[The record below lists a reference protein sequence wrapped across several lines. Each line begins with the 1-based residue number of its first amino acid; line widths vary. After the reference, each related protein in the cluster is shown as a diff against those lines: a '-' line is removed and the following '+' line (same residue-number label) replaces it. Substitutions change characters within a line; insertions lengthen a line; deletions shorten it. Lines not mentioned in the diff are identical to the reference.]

1 MVETKTAALGRKK
14 ISPLPEHVAIIMDG
28 NGRWAAKRG
37 LPRLFGHR
45 AGTDNV
51 RRSVERFDKYGIK
64 YLTLYAF
71 STENWSRPDIEVSG
85 LMNILAAMIERE
97 TKAMHEKN
105 VKLGHIGKI
114 EGLTPE
120 LQKKVRDAIELT
132 KKNTGMTLSIAFDY
146 GGRAE
151 ILEAVRRIIK
161 DKIAP
166 EDITES
172 LLGGYLYT
180 AGVPDPDL
188 IIRTG
193 GELRVS
199 NFMIWQAAYSEFYST
214 PVLWPDF
221 GDKQIEQALVAYSQR
236 ERRFGGLKD
245 EGEAVEG

>member
-1 MVETKTAALGRKK
+1 MVEAKTAALGRKE

>member
-1 MVETKTAALGRKK
+1 MVEAKTAALGGRK

-28 NGRWAAKRG
+28 NGRWAEKRG

-51 RRSVERFDKYGIK
+51 RRSVERFDEYGIK

-71 STENWSRPDIEVSG
+71 STENWRRPDIEVSG
-85 LMNILAAMIERE
+85 LMNILAAIIERE

-114 EGLTPE
+114 DGLTAE
-120 LQKKVRDAIELT
+120 LKKKVQDAIDLT
-132 KKNTGMTLSIAFDY
+132 KNNTGMTLSIAFDY

-151 ILEAVRRIIK
+151 IMEAVRRIIK
-161 DKIAP
+161 DGIAP

-172 LLGGYLYT
+172 LFSGYLYT

-199 NFMIWQAAYSEFYST
+199 NFLIWQAAYCEFYST